1 MAKSIRIHIEST
13 DRKRQ
18 PFWLSVAKSAVF
30 AAVLFGPGLVAGS
43 AAMQWAG
50 FAVMLTYCFVALVAA
65 SAEAMTIDEARKK
78 LDEMEVAQ

>member
-1 MAKSIRIHIEST
+1 MTKNIRIHIESP

-18 PFWLSVAKSAVF
+18 PFWLSVVKSAVF
-30 AAVLFGPGLVAGS
+30 AAVLFGPGLVADS

-65 SAEAMTIDEARKK
+65 SAEGMTIDEARKK
-78 LDEMEVAQ
+78 LDEM